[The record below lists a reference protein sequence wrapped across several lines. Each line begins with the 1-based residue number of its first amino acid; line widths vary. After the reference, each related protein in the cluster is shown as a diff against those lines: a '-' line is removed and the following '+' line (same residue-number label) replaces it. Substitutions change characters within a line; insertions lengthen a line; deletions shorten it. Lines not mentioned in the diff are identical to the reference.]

1 MCYCAVLQC
10 VFKLHIK
17 TTIVIKYINE
27 HQMIIEDHNYPPL
40 LKFSS
45 EHFLIFIVRNGTA
58 TQVRQSVHTV
68 ALKMKLN

>member
-1 MCYCAVLQC
+1 MCYCVVLQC

-27 HQMIIEDHNYPPL
+27 QSSKITYYPPL

-58 TQVRQSVHTV
+58 TQVRQGVHTV